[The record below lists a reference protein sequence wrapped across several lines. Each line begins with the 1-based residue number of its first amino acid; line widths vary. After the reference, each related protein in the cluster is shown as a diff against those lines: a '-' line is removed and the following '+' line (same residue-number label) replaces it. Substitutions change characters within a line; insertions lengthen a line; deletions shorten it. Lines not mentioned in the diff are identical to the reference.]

1 MVAESD
7 PLVQIF
13 SDIEEE
19 HRALTSLLA
28 RLPIE
33 RLAER
38 SGGQWSAIDLLTH
51 ITAWQEN
58 ALQVAR
64 QQAAPGAAEL
74 DPAVGAGRVLGLDT
88 DSFNAGLL
96 ETHRDWTLDRALA
109 WHNQVFASLRA
120 ALATL
125 PPASLLGGPGPHG
138 SRIWYARPA
147 LLHSRDH
154 RQEFERRLGA

>member
-7 PLVQIF
+7 PLVRLF

-28 RLPIE
+28 RLSIDQLTE
-33 RLAER
+33 RP
-38 SGGQWSAIDLLTH
+38 GGGWSAIDLLVH

-58 ALQVAR
+58 ALKVAR
-64 QQAAPGAAEL
+64 QQATPGAPEL
-74 DPAVGAGRVLGLDT
+74 DPAGGAGRALGLDT
-88 DSFNAGLL
+88 DAFNAALL
-96 ETHRDWTLDRALA
+96 DSHRDWTLDRALA
-109 WHNQVFASLRA
+109 WHNQVFAALRA

-125 PPASLLGGPGPHG
+125 PPARLLGGPGPYG
-138 SRIWYARPA
+138 ARIWFSRPA

-154 RQEFERRLGA
+154 RLEFERRVEA